1 MSKFKYLIATLGGF
15 QFGYAIGIMAG
26 AILFIAAQFALTPS
40 QEGLAV
46 SAVLM
51 GTLPGTGIAGPLAN
65 RIGRKRTQQYLALA
79 FILGTILVITS
90 TALPQL
96 MFARILQG
104 IAAGGFSVV
113 GPMYLAEVSPAANRG
128 FYVGCYQLA
137 VTLGIFIAYGVN
149 WALSFSGSWQ
159 WMFALGAIPAL
170 IHFIGFFFLPD
181 SQPAD
186 QQNSPVPWKTFL
198 EPTVRNSLII
208 AILINVFQQVT
219 GVNAILYF
227 APSIFQASG
236 FVSASL
242 ALLPAVLLGSINFIM
257 TLLATY
263 LLDKW
268 GRRPLL
274 ILGISGMTLSL
285 FGLAMA
291 FLSSPE
297 TMKWLATSS
306 IMVFIAAFAV
316 SLGPIPQL
324 LGTELFPRRV
334 RGHAISIATMSNWI
348 FNLIVVY
355 TFLDLTTLV
364 SHAGT
369 FAIYGCFGIGALF
382 FILKSI
388 PETKGLTID

>member
-1 MSKFKYLIATLGGF
+1 
-15 QFGYAIGIMAG
+15 
-26 AILFIAAQFALTPS
+26 
-40 QEGLAV
+40 
-46 SAVLM
+46 
-51 GTLPGTGIAGPLAN
+51 
-65 RIGRKRTQQYLALA
+65 
-79 FILGTILVITS
+79 
-90 TALPQL
+90 
-96 MFARILQG
+96 
-104 IAAGGFSVV
+104 
-113 GPMYLAEVSPAANRG
+113 
-128 FYVGCYQLA
+128 
-137 VTLGIFIAYGVN
+137 
-149 WALSFSGSWQ
+149 
-159 WMFALGAIPAL
+159 
-170 IHFIGFFFLPD
+170 
-181 SQPAD
+181 
-186 QQNSPVPWKTFL
+186 L
-198 EPTVRNSLII
+198 EPTIRSSLVV
-208 AILINVFQQVT
+208 AILINVFQQIT

-236 FVSASL
+236 FASASS

-306 IMVFIAAFAV
+306 IMVFIASFAI

-334 RGHAISIATMSNWI
+334 RGHAISIAVMSNWI

-382 FILKSI
+382 FILKSVQ
-388 PETKGLTID
+388 ETKGCPID

>member
-1 MSKFKYLIATLGGF
+1 M
-15 QFGYAIGIMAG
+15 
-26 AILFIAAQFALTPS
+26 
-40 QEGLAV
+40 
-46 SAVLM
+46 
-51 GTLPGTGIAGPLAN
+51 
-65 RIGRKRTQQYLALA
+65 
-79 FILGTILVITS
+79 
-90 TALPQL
+90 L

-113 GPMYLAEVSPAANRG
+113 SPMYLAEVSPAANRG

-137 VTLGIFIAYGVN
+137 VTLGIFVAYGVN

-159 WMFALGAIPAL
+159 WMFALGMIPAL
-170 IHFIGFFFLPD
+170 THFIGFFFLPD

-186 QQNSPVPWKTFL
+186 QQNSPVPWKMFL
-198 EPTVRNSLII
+198 EPTIRSSLII

-236 FVSASL
+236 FVSASA

-257 TLLATY
+257 TLLATC

-274 ILGISGMTLSL
+274 ILGITGMTLSL

-306 IMVFIAAFAV
+306 IMIFIASFAV

-334 RGHAISIATMSNWI
+334 RGHAISIAVMSNWI

-388 PETKGLTID
+388 PETKGCAID

>member
-26 AILFIAAQFALTPS
+26 AILFIAAQFAFTPS

-46 SAVLM
+46 SAFLM
-51 GTLPGTGIAGPLAN
+51 GALPGTGITGPVAN
-65 RIGRKRTQQYLALA
+65 WIGRKRTQQYLALI

-96 MFARILQG
+96 MLARILQG

-113 GPMYLAEVSPAANRG
+113 SPMYIAEISPAANRG
-128 FYVGCYQLA
+128 FYVGCYQMA
-137 VTLGIFIAYGVN
+137 VTLGIFVAYGVN

-159 WMFALGAIPAL
+159 WMFALGVIPAL
-170 IHFIGFFFLPD
+170 MHFIGFFFLPD
-181 SQPAD
+181 SQPVD
-186 QQNSPVPWKTFL
+186 QQKSHVPWKTLL
-198 EPTVRNSLII
+198 EPSIRNSLVV
-208 AILINVFQQVT
+208 AILINVFQQIT

-236 FVSASL
+236 FVSASA
-242 ALLPAVLLGSINFIM
+242 ALLPAVLLGIINFIM
-257 TLLATY
+257 TLFATY
-263 LLDKW
+263 LLDIW

-285 FGLAMA
+285 FGLATA
-291 FLSSPE
+291 FLSGPE

-306 IMVFIAAFAV
+306 IMIFIASFAV

-324 LGTELFPRRV
+324 LGTEIFPRRI
-334 RGHAISIATMSNWI
+334 RSHAISIAVMSNWI

-355 TFLDLTTLV
+355 TFLDLTARV

-369 FAIYGCFGIGALF
+369 FAIYGCFGIAALF

-388 PETKGLTID
+388 PETKGCEID